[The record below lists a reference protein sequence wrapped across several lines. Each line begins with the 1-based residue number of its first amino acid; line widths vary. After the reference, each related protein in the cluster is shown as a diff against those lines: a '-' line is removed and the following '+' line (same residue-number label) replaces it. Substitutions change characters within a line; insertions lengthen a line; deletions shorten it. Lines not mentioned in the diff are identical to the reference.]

1 MTKVLYVSANPKPTE
16 LSYSKQVAETFVST
30 LQAENPSIEVEAIE
44 LYDVDVH
51 KKSTEMCS
59 VHGVNLHQAKHSL
72 T

>member
-44 LYDVDVH
+44 LYDVDVQEIDGDVL
-51 KKSTEMCS
+51 SAWGNS
-59 VHGVNLHQAKHSL
+59 HQAKHSL